1 MSAPHEPSPPPS
13 PPGHPHAPDVVGH
26 PPVPAPRPGLL
37 DRAGEAV
44 VERSRAVEA
53 AVRRGWRWARA
64 QSSHLWGVVAALAV
78 LLLFLLLVGLLAE

>member
-13 PPGHPHAPDVVGH
+13 PPGDRHAPDVVGR
-26 PPVPAPRPGLL
+26 PPVPASRPGPL

-53 AVRRGWRWARA
+53 AVRLGWRWARA
-64 QSSHLWGVVAALAV
+64 QSSSLWGVVAALAV
-78 LLLFLLLVGLLAE
+78 LLLFLFLAGLLAE